1 MPPVWTGP
9 VERTAPQFDLEVYR
23 VEQLARNRRK
33 LAGTRRD
40 SSLTSAARSVI
51 ESDRTAMCVTPN
63 SPERPMHSTQVV
75 DNDDR
80 RFERRL
86 PIRITVEYEDTE
98 DFLTD
103 YTANLSIG
111 GMFIETDEPLAMGV
125 RFRLRFSVPDRKHPI
140 DTVAVVRWSQPASK
154 ASPMAPGMGV
164 RFEELSRDDMAAVQ
178 AMLSTWM

>member
-1 MPPVWTGP
+1 
-9 VERTAPQFDLEVYR
+9 
-23 VEQLARNRRK
+23 
-33 LAGTRRD
+33 
-40 SSLTSAARSVI
+40 
-51 ESDRTAMCVTPN
+51 
-63 SPERPMHSTQVV
+63 MHATQVV

-125 RFRLRFSVPDRKHPI
+125 RFRLRFSVPDRKVPI